1 MPALPDPKINR
12 RRPQDT
18 ALSKRLEARARRV
31 RLAIFDVDG
40 VLTDGTLYLGGGGE
54 EWKAFN
60 ILDGLGLKML
70 AASGVRLAL
79 LSGRK
84 SKIVARRARE
94 TGVTDVLQGIA
105 EKLDA
110 YQALLHKLRLAE
122 EETSF
127 MGDDLPD
134 LPVLRRCG
142 LALSV
147 PDAPEIVRAH
157 VHYVTASR
165 GGSGAVRE
173 ACELLM
179 RAQGTLGAQTGTYL
193 R

>member
-1 MPALPDPKINR
+1 M
-12 RRPQDT
+12 
-18 ALSKRLEARARRV
+18 SKRVLARARLV

-40 VLTDGTLYLGGGGE
+40 VLTDGTVHLSSRGE
-54 EWKAFN
+54 EVKAFN

-70 AASGVRLAL
+70 AGSGVQLAL

-84 SKIVARRARE
+84 SPIVGLRARE
-94 TGVTDVLQGIA
+94 LGIVHVLQGIDD
-105 EKLDA
+105 KLAA
-110 YQALLHKLRLAE
+110 YQKLVAKLRLSAVQ
-122 EETSF
+122 TAF

-147 PDAPEIVRAH
+147 PNAPLLVREHA
-157 VHYVTASR
+157 HYVTEAA
-165 GGSGAVRE
+165 GGRGAVRE

-179 RAQGTLGAQTGTYL
+179 QAQGTLEPLLEAY
-193 R
+193 RA